1 MTWHSTANLLHKYE
15 TLKNAPRIA
24 SAQGMHLD
32 YDQGSKT
39 RLSIGLALLRLWT
52 DMSTMLFQLSL
63 GQTWQHVGPDPRD
76 HHPRVCDHLVHQGSL
91 KA

>member
-1 MTWHSTANLLHKYE
+1 MY
-15 TLKNAPRIA
+15 
-24 SAQGMHLD
+24 LD

-52 DMSTMLFQLSL
+52 DMSTTLFQLSL

-76 HHPRVCDHLVHQGSL
+76 HQPRVLVHQGSL